1 MDCYVLNVF
10 SLHVRTLVQDNVSK
24 TNLKIS
30 IKEYLESET
39 LMFILNGNLANFL
52 AAASMGMNSNSE
64 WIETLEPL
72 IILNS

>member
-52 AAASMGMNSNSE
+52 AAPSMGMNSNSE